1 MTHVLIV
8 DDRADNRYL
17 LRMLLQGHGFAVE
30 EAQHG
35 RQALELARAV
45 APDLIISDLLMPVMD
60 GYTLLREWKA
70 DEALRGIPF
79 IVYTAT
85 YTQPRDELL
94 ALDMGADGFIV
105 KPTEPGIFIN
115 RVHAVLQAAS
125 QSTQPAQTPMASETV
140 TLKVY
145 NDVLIAKLEKRS
157 AELEQRVAELKLAQ
171 QQILR
176 LNRLYAALSETNQ
189 AIVHAPDKEYLFA
202 ELCRIAVQ
210 RGGLAMAWVG
220 LLDPD
225 SGELVSVARCGVEPA
240 LATKLTP
247 MRLQG
252 APRFPTEIA
261 MGQGTPYLNND
272 LLADPALAPI
282 KDDLLQTGFQS
293 AACFP
298 LYVAQRLIGSVSLFA
313 AEKDFFDAELTAL
326 VIEMATDISF
336 AVSNFEKEV
345 QRQQAQERLWASEES
360 ARLNSRAVE
369 ASANGI
375 VIVEITES
383 EFPIIYVNP
392 AFERITGYSAQEVY
406 GRNAWFLLGAETEQ
420 LGTAEIQ
427 SALREQREGNATLR
441 NYRKDGSLFWNDLAI
456 APVRNAAGES
466 THFVGIINDITERKQ
481 YEEQLERQNNQDALT
496 GLASRSL
503 LKDRTDMAIAYAARH
518 HRSVALLYVDL
529 DHFKRI
535 NDSLGHAFGDAVL
548 RAVAARLVA
557 GMRDG
562 DIVARLGG
570 DDFVVVLSDLGS
582 PQDVPLLAGKILE
595 RIARPLSLEGREI
608 SLAASIGL
616 SLYPQDG
623 ADFDTLLRNAD
634 AAMYRAKDAGRG
646 TFCYYTA
653 DMNAHALRKLELEAR
668 LRHAL
673 ERDELLLHYQP
684 LLSLST
690 NEVTDVEA
698 LIRWRASDGTLIS
711 PPDFIPLAEETGLI
725 VPIGQWVLR
734 TACRQTRQWQRDGLE
749 LRVAVNLSTRQFR
762 DDKLVHIVREALEES
777 GLAARLLKLE
787 ITEGAIMENA
797 EQATRI
803 LFELKALGIGVSIDD
818 FGTGYSSL
826 AYLQRFPID
835 QLKIDRSF
843 VQDVTHHPDS
853 ASIVHSIIGLARNL
867 RMQTV
872 GEGVETAA
880 QRDFLRGAGCDLMQ
894 GFLFSRPLPPQELF
908 TLVQQH
914 KLDPAQPAQQRA
926 SAQQPQQMQPGAP
939 HQQGAQAGK

>member
-1 MTHVLIV
+1 MRVLIV
-8 DDRADNRYL
+8 DDRENNRYL
-17 LRMLLQGHGFAVE
+17 LRVLLQGHGFEVE
-30 EAQHG
+30 EAPHG
-35 RQALELARAV
+35 ARALELARAQ
-45 APDLIISDLLMPVMD
+45 APDLLISDLLMPVMD
-60 GYTLLREWKA
+60 GYTLLRQWKA
-70 DEALRGIPF
+70 DEKLHRIPF
-79 IVYTAT
+79 MVYTAT
-85 YTQPRDELL
+85 YTQPRDEKL
-94 ALDMGADGFIV
+94 ALDMGADAFIV
-105 KPTEPGIFIN
+105 KPVEPDVFIS
-115 RVHAVLQAAS
+115 RVQEVLNAAS
-125 QSTQPAQTPMASETV
+125 QRRQPAREPIASEAES
-140 TLKVY
+140 LKVY
-145 NDVLIAKLEKRS
+145 NEVLIAKLEKRS
-157 AELEQRVAELKLAQ
+157 AQLEQHVAELNLAQ
-171 QQILR
+171 EQVLR

-210 RGGLAMAWVG
+210 RGGLAMACIG

-225 SGELVSVARCGVEPA
+225 SRELIPVAHCGVEPA
-240 LATKLTP
+240 WFARLAPLG
-247 MRLQG
+247 LQG

-261 MGQGTPYLNND
+261 LSQGQPYLNND
-272 LLADPALAPI
+272 LLADPALALI
-282 KDDLLQTGFQS
+282 HDDLLQSGFQS
-293 AACFP
+293 AASFP
-298 LYVAQRLIGSVSLFA
+298 LHVAEHLIGSVSLFA
-313 AEKDFFDAELTAL
+313 AEKGFFDRELTAL
-326 VIEMATDISF
+326 VTEMASDISF
-336 AVSNFEKEV
+336 ALSNLEKEA
-345 QRQQAQERLWASEES
+345 QRQQAQGRLWASEES

-375 VIVEITES
+375 MIAEIRPS
-383 EFPIIYVNP
+383 DFPIIYVNP

-406 GRNAWFLLGAETEQ
+406 GRNARFLLGADTEQ
-420 LGTAEIQ
+420 PGTQEIR

-441 NYRKDGSLFWNDLAI
+441 NYRKDGSLFWNDLAL

-466 THFVGIINDITERKQ
+466 THFVGIINDITERQQ

-518 HRSVALLYVDL
+518 HRSVALLYIDL

-548 RAVAARLVA
+548 RTVATRLST

-570 DDFVVVLSDLGS
+570 DDFVVVLSDLAS
-582 PQDVPLLAGKILE
+582 PLDVPLLASKILHG
-595 RIARPLSLEGREI
+595 IAQQLPLEDREI
-608 SLAASIGL
+608 SLSASIGV

-623 ADFDTLLRNAD
+623 ADCEALLRNAD
-634 AAMYRAKDAGRG
+634 AAMYRAKDAGRN
-646 TFCYYTA
+646 TFCFYTA
-653 DMNAHALRKLELEAR
+653 DMNAQALRKLELEAR

-673 ERDELLLHYQP
+673 ARDELLLHYQP
-684 LLSLST
+684 LLSLTT

-711 PPDFIPLAEETGLI
+711 PLDFIPLAEETGLI

-734 TACRQTRQWQRDGLE
+734 TACRQTRQWQSDGLE

-762 DDKLVHIVREALEES
+762 DDKLVQIVREALEES
-777 GLAARLLKLE
+777 GLPARLLKLE

-803 LFELKALGIGVSIDD
+803 LFELKALGIGVSVDD

-843 VQDVTHHPDS
+843 VQDVTRHPDS

-867 RMQTV
+867 RLQTV

-894 GFLFSRPLPPQELF
+894 GFLFSRPLPPQEFF

-914 KLDPAQPAQQRA
+914 RLDPAQP
-926 SAQQPQQMQPGAP
+926 PQ
-939 HQQGAQAGK
+939 